1 MGRLRRV
8 VRSPN
13 LVVLHTR
20 HHKSTQLQVGRKR
33 IQDPGSSR
41 EAMRL
46 HPTSNLARSVPRKRS
61 ERRDL
66 VVKRLLVKRLLVR
79 RRLVRRRLT
88 NRQRVKTDRTSALT
102 TTLIDCGLR
111 ITPATVDSADR
122 TAAHDRPS
130 PDNVDPGYPRSA
142 LYLAWRNRCRHKQER
157 YSPAACSSTLL
168 R

>member
-20 HHKSTQLQVGRKR
+20 HHKSTLQVGRKR

-41 EAMRL
+41 EAMR
-46 HPTSNLARSVPRKRS
+46 HHRTSNRARSVHRKRS

-66 VVKRLLVKRLLVR
+66 VVKPLLVKRLLVR
-79 RRLVRRRLT
+79 RLLT

-111 ITPATVDSADR
+111 ITHATVGSADR

-142 LYLAWRNRCRHKQER
+142 LYLAWRNRGRHKQER
-157 YSPAACSSTLL
+157 HSPAACSSTLL

>member
-8 VRSPN
+8 VRSLN
-13 LVVLHTR
+13 LAALHPR
-20 HHKSTQLQVGRKR
+20 HPKSTQLQVGRKR

-41 EAMRL
+41 GAM
-46 HPTSNLARSVPRKRS
+46 HHMSNLARNVPRKGS

-66 VVKRLLVKRLLVR
+66 VAKRLLAKRLLVR
-79 RRLVRRRLT
+79 RLLT
-88 NRQRVKTDRTSALT
+88 NRQRVKTDPTSALT
-102 TTLIDCGLR
+102 TTLIDCALR
-111 ITPATVDSADR
+111 ITHATVDSADR

-130 PDNVDPGYPRSA
+130 PDDVDPGYPRSA

-157 YSPAACSSTLL
+157 HSPAACSSTLL